1 RSVRPSPDASR
12 VPRGARRVVDLSG
25 HEEGSPLPPAVPRTA
40 ERADDAPRGE
50 CDSDAAPRGD
60 GVGDRQRPSVPAR
73 RDAPERRGPRRVRLN
88 RSPGD
93 PGTAGVGPSVASEKI
108 RTEALSAKVLTR
120 GTLVDD
126 VVSARCLNVQAQGDV
141 ESLRDRENADR
152 PG

>member
-1 RSVRPSPDASR
+1 
-12 VPRGARRVVDLSG
+12 RGGDPTRAG
-25 HEEGSPLPPAVPRTA
+25 GGAAPPPGRPRTGG
-40 ERADDAPRGE
+40 RGGGAPRGE
-50 CDSDAAPRGD
+50 WESGGGPRGD
-60 GVGDRQRPSVPAR
+60 GGRERQRPSGPAG
-73 RDAPERRGPRRVRLN
+73 RDPPERRGPRRVRLN

-152 PG
+152 PGRQEVELGRRHARGPE